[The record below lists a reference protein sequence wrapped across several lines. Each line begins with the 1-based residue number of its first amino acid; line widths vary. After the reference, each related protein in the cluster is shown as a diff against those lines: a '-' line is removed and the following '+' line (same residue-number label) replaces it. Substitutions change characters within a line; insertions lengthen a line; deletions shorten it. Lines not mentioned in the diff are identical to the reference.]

1 MTAANPVMSV
11 PAEST
16 RPWYRHRWPWLLIMG
31 PAIVVVAGF
40 VTLWLAI
47 ASDDGLVADDYYKRG
62 LAINR
67 VLERTE
73 RAAALGLTANV
84 DVDAAGAVRVAL
96 AATTRDEAATPTAI
110 RLVITHPTRAGLD
123 RRADL
128 VRGPEGVYVGRIEP
142 MAPGRWLVTVETDTW
157 RLPVAE
163 VAPDVRNVR
172 LSAVASP

>member
-1 MTAANPVMSV
+1 MHAAMSV
-11 PAEST
+11 PVPPA
-16 RPWYRHRWPWLLIMG
+16 RPWYRHRWPWLLIAG
-31 PAIVVVAGF
+31 PGIVVVAGF

-67 VLERTE
+67 VLERTH
-73 RAAALGLTANV
+73 RAAALGLSATV
-84 DVDAAGAVRVAL
+84 DVDPSGAARVAL
-96 AATTRDEAATPTAI
+96 ASASRDAAAAPTAI
-110 RLVITHPTRAGLD
+110 RLVIVHPTRAGLD

-128 VRGPEGVYVGRIEP
+128 VRGPEGVYVGRVAP
-142 MAPGRWLVTVETDTW
+142 MAPGRWLVSVETDAW

-163 VAPDVRNVR
+163 VAPDVRDVR